1 MATETIIDVHTHFA
15 IGFGERFDLKG
26 IKAGLYPWSEASA
39 IKTMDENGITAQILS
54 NPFVLTGS
62 EALKRYRAQNEE
74 YARIA
79 RDNPKRLGVFASL
92 PLVNIDDALK
102 EVAYAL
108 DILKMDGVC
117 LPTSLDGKW
126 LGHEHFQPLWAELD
140 RRKAVVF
147 VHPVHPI
154 NFDQTGMDYPVAV
167 MEFMFESTRMI
178 TNMVYSGTKR
188 RFPNAKVISTHGGG
202 TVPYLARRIGMLA
215 EFLGIGGGKFAAP
228 EEVRKD
234 LQTFY
239 FDLTACTT
247 PNALPAILDLVPSSQ
262 LMIGFDWPMM
272 PPTLIKPAQDFV
284 RTTKLLTDADRKAIF
299 SGTAL
304 SLFPNLAAR
313 LTGG

>member
-1 MATETIIDVHTHFA
+1 MPGETIIDVHTHFA

-39 IKTMDENGITAQILS
+39 IKTMDENGISASILS
-54 NPFVLTGS
+54 NPFVLTGPQ
-62 EALKRYRAQNEE
+62 ALERYRAENEE
-74 YARIA
+74 YARIV
-79 RDNPKRLGVFASL
+79 RDNSKRFGAFASL
-92 PLVNIDDALK
+92 PLANMDDTLK
-102 EVAYAL
+102 ELSYTL
-108 DILKMDGVC
+108 DTLKMDGVC

-140 RRKAVVF
+140 RRKTVVF

-154 NFDQTGMDYPVAV
+154 NFDQTGMGYPVAV

-178 TNMVYSGTKR
+178 TNLVYSGTKR
-188 RFPNAKVISTHGGG
+188 RFPNVKVISTHGGG

-215 EFLGIGGGKFAAP
+215 EFLGIGDGKFMSP

-247 PNALPAILDLVPSSQ
+247 PNAMPAILDLVPSSQ

-284 RTTKLLTDADRKAIF
+284 RTTKLLTEADRKAIF
-299 SGTAL
+299 GGTAMT
-304 SLFPNLAAR
+304 LFPALAQRISA
-313 LTGG
+313 